1 MIRFQAGGW
10 GVHRCEGVERGLLVS
25 ESARG
30 VSDFRW
36 VVGAFIGARGLR
48 GGYWRVKVGESCEN
62 LGGRLSFL

>member
-1 MIRFQAGGW
+1 M
-10 GVHRCEGVERGLLVS
+10 EER
-25 ESARG
+25 ARG

-62 LGGRLSFL
+62 LGGMLSFL